1 MALAFGAISMIITFI
16 SGMLSGVVRL
26 GTLTLR
32 SCLAFCIASAACYF
46 LLMLFDM
53 YNERLDKKDEQIAAE
68 VAEGEQDNQG
78 AEGENS
84 AENFQPTEEYP
95 NA

>member
-68 VAEGEQDNQG
+68 VAEGEQDNQS

>member
-53 YNERLDKKDEQIAAE
+53 YNERLDKKDEQIAKE
-68 VAEGEQDNQG
+68 TAEGEDG
-78 AEGENS
+78 AEKISEGG
-84 AENFQPTEEYP
+84 FQPTDEYP